1 MTRLR
6 FLAVLV
12 ALVAVL
18 EGALAPATL
27 PAQSR
32 PVDDLM
38 MDMNIAPLEPQAAP
52 ALTVTT
58 LQGSRLALSDLKGHV
73 VLVYFMAT
81 W

>member
-1 MTRLR
+1 MTHFRW
-6 FLAVLV
+6 LAASVAIV
-12 ALVAVL
+12 ALVAS
-18 EGALAPATL
+18 ALLPATL

-32 PVDDLM
+32 SLDDLM
-38 MDMNIAPLEPQAAP
+38 MDLNIAPLEPQAAP

-58 LQGSRLALSDLKGHV
+58 MDGGRLSLAELKGQA